1 MKRIVLAIFAALLL
15 VGNLAGA
22 TPVDIEK
29 AAEAIFAP
37 DSAACPE
44 GPNAL
49 GAALDPAFA
58 QITDFT
64 CGMCSVPACQG
75 SSPTTY
81 CGVAPDGTK
90 KYCQAGALCSG
101 EGVGVRRCLCVV
113 GGDIIP

>member
-1 MKRIVLAIFAALLL
+1 MKRIALVVFAALLL
-15 VGNLAGA
+15 MGNLAGA
-22 TPVDIEK
+22 TPADIEK

-37 DSAACPE
+37 ESPACGEAPS
-44 GPNAL
+44 
-49 GAALDPAFA
+49 ALDPAFA
-58 QITDFT
+58 QMTDFT
-64 CGMCSVPACQG
+64 CGLCSVPACQG

-101 EGVGVRRCLCVV
+101 EGLGVRRCTCVV